1 MTVTSAKKL
10 HDIAIASGS
19 DPKGAILNAVGDI
32 SGFEPFHN
40 LVLVGTY
47 VRPETTRG
55 GIIRPDR
62 NLAEDRFQGKVGLVL
77 KVGPIAFNDD
87 QVNKFGGV
95 TVQEGDWVVYRAS
108 DGAEMFFVD
117 DNGRDGTPCRLLE
130 DVHIK
135 ARVNDPEMVF

>member
-1 MTVTSAKKL
+1 MTVTSARKL
-10 HDIAIASGS
+10 RDIAIESGN
-19 DPKGAILNAVGDI
+19 DPKGAILSAVGDI

-40 LVLVGTY
+40 LILVGTH
-47 VRPETTRG
+47 VRPEKTKG

-77 KVGPIAFNDD
+77 KVGPVAFLDNATA
-87 QVNKFGGV
+87 QFGGM
-95 TVQEGDWVVYRAS
+95 TVEEGDWVVYRAS
-108 DGAEMFFVD
+108 DGYEMFFVD

-135 ARVNDPEMVF
+135 ARVVDPEMVY